1 MAAVQAET
9 EKSIAAAGQLTASMS
24 DALRAA
30 DPLQATPSDA
40 GTAAEE
46 ALYDEDGYLL
56 DGKVLSDGDHL
67 KASASDAVLEEFL
80 EDEALLINPAY
91 EDLLSEDEAK
101 ALLEEAEAAAESR
114 SESPA
119 DSYLKSSSLLR
130 AATDADIKERV
141 CTSRE
146 EAAETAR
153 EFLKERN
160 TSFDVNFSYYNI
172 DVLRQEMI
180 EILLLA
186 MEHTGDPKEGD
197 YLLFQYLTAGGKS
210 SATKQETDEGTL
222 YTGTFHFT
230 MAYFTSTEQEE
241 EMDVRVAEVLEE
253 LDLEDRSTFEKIRRI
268 YSYICDNVSYDRTH
282 PSDYYLKYSAY
293 AALINGEAVC
303 QGYATLFY
311 RLALEAGLGCRMLS
325 GKGNGEAHG
334 WNIVEIDG
342 LWYDLDST
350 WDAGAEEYQYFLKCE
365 ENFGGHVRDEKYET
379 EEFHTAYPMAEED
392 YVPVFEV
399 TVECGRGGSLSYTLR
414 GPAEEENTAEAGE
427 NAGGS
432 IPSDGTI
439 APGTVGMISVP
450 WDYDI
455 IFTWTP
461 DPGYALALIGA
472 DGEVIQPS
480 EDGQYVLNNVRADRN
495 LIFAFD
501 YEKTKEGLI
510 RRFYRSILGR
520 EADSGGLAY
529 WVAGLENGT
538 MDAGEIFSSM
548 LFSQE
553 YKSRR
558 NMLPGAEELLEEFGI
573 MDNGEDFRALCD
585 EYSAQAGN
593 ASGQLRFLRRLYV
606 MMLQRTPDT
615 EGLLY
620 WGSRLRSGQ
629 LTMKEAAAGILFSG
643 ESSGGAKDD
652 GEYVR
657 LLYIVFLCREP
668 DSKGYQFWT
677 AALKAGMTRSTLAGE
692 ILDSL
697 EFARMFHKNYEE

>member
-1 MAAVQAET
+1 
-9 EKSIAAAGQLTASMS
+9 MS
-24 DALRAA
+24 DALKAA
-30 DPLQATPSDA
+30 DPLQATASDA

-56 DGKVLSDGDHL
+56 DGKVLSDAADL
-67 KASASDAVLEEFL
+67 KASASDAVQEEFL
-80 EDEALLINPAY
+80 EDEALLINPVY

-101 ALLEEAEAAAESR
+101 ALLEEAEAESR
-114 SESPA
+114 SESSA
-119 DSYLKSSSLLR
+119 DSFLKRGGRLKAS
-130 AATDADIKERV
+130 ADDEIKERE

-160 TSFDVNFSYYNI
+160 TSFDVNFSYYDI
-172 DVLRQEMI
+172 DGLRQEMI

-197 YLLFQYLTAGGKS
+197 YILFQYLTAGGKS
-210 SATKQETDEGTL
+210 SATKTETDEGTL

-379 EEFHTAYPMAEED
+379 EAFHTAYPMAEED

-414 GPAEEENTAEAGE
+414 DPAEEAAGDVNE
-427 NAGGS
+427 STGGS
-432 IPSDGTI
+432 DPSGGTI
-439 APGTVGMISVP
+439 APGTACIISAP

-461 DPGYALALIGA
+461 DPGYALAAIGA

-480 EDGQYVLNNVRADRN
+480 EDGRYVLQKVRADRN

-501 YEKTKEGLI
+501 YEKTKEGLV
-510 RRFYRSILGR
+510 RRFYRDILGR

-529 WVAGLENGT
+529 WVVRLENGT
-538 MDAGEIFSSM
+538 VDAGEIFSSM

-553 YKSRR
+553 YKSRM
-558 NMLPGAEELLEEFGI
+558 NTLPGAEELLEEFGVK
-573 MDNGEDFRALCD
+573 DSGEDFLLLCD
-585 EYSAQAGN
+585 EYSAPAGK
-593 ASGQLRFLRRLYV
+593 AAGQLRFLRRLY
-606 MMLQRTPDT
+606 MMLLERAPDT
-615 EGLLY
+615 GGLLY

-629 LTMKEAAAGILFSG
+629 ITMKEAAVSILFSG
-643 ESSGGAKDD
+643 ESSQSVKDD
-652 GEYVR
+652 GEYVC
-657 LLYIVFLCREP
+657 LLYRVFLCREP
-668 DSKGYQFWT
+668 DSRGYQFWN
-677 AALKAGMTRSTLAGE
+677 AALQSGITRRTLAEKILESPEFTQMYHENYGE
-692 ILDSL
+692 
-697 EFARMFHKNYEE
+697 